1 MANLHVQPKKK
12 NYLWVWIIII
22 LLIIAA
28 GVYYYINYYSKGIRP
43 GSGNALSYPARS
55 GVYYSK
61 QFVNHNI
68 CAGDK
73 FITYK
78 TL

>member
-28 GVYYYINYYSKGIRP
+28 GVYYYINYYSKGIKP
-43 GSGNALSYPARS
+43 GSGSALSYPARS

-61 QFVNHNI
+61 QLVVHPITPFVQATN
-68 CAGDK
+68 
-73 FITYK
+73 
-78 TL
+78 L